1 MVAMMFGWDNAVLIF
16 VAGIIVRALALAAIV
31 AIIALPA
38 VVVIVGWDV
47 VAWALDAIT
56 GVRHIGRLRWR
67 SDCYYTPDHLWL
79 RPRAAGAVRV
89 GVDGVAERLL
99 PEVRSV
105 SLAAPGTA
113 LHRNDPLGAV
123 HCADGTVILRA
134 PFDGTVTSV
143 NAKLLRWPTLLHRDP
158 YRLAWLADV
167 QPVADGYES
176 LPTDRRA
183 EAWLAGEDR
192 RLTASFEREL
202 GMMAADGGDLVEPA
216 QRLLTHQQWD
226 ALRGEFMSAA

>member
-79 RPRAAGAVRV
+79 
-89 GVDGVAERLL
+89 LL

-226 ALRGEFMSAA
+226 TLRGEFMSAA